1 MSEREEANNRN
12 MASGREEAS
21 SRNSRD
27 LYQEVIIEHNK
38 KPRNFRKIEKPTHDA
53 EGYNP
58 LCGDHLH
65 VYLSVDNQNIIQDVS
80 FEGDGCAIS
89 KASASLMTTTLKGK
103 TMKEAETLFEQFH
116 KLIKGEL
123 NPEKEPNVLGKLAIF
138 SGIWHFP
145 ARVKCASLSWHTMHG
160 ALQKEK
166 SVSTE

>member
-1 MSEREEANNRN
+1 MD
-12 MASGREEAS
+12 
-21 SRNSRD
+21 SRD
-27 LYQEVIIEHNK
+27 LYQEVILEHNK
-38 KPRNFRKIEKPTHDA
+38 KPRNFRKIEHPTHSA

-65 VYLSVDNQNIIQDVS
+65 IYLTVGKDNIIQDVA

-89 KASASLMTTTLKGK
+89 KASASLMTTSLKGK
-103 TMKEAETLFEQFH
+103 TVQEAEILFDQFH
-116 KLIKGEL
+116 RLIKGEL
-123 NPEKEPNVLGKLAIF
+123 NPEKDKNILGKLAIF